1 MQLSFY
7 FIALILGILFSGIYL
22 IIGSGQKEYKRINPL
37 VLLILITGLLSEA
50 IWNYTLASGKEN
62 CLLYN
67 ILYVYLRPAV
77 MLLLYSQLP
86 YSCHL
91 QKKVLPTIA
100 VFLLLGLVI
109 SLYFQSIF
117 TNIQSYTYLIGH
129 GLVLFYSL
137 IFFKDILVQ
146 SKFKDTNLLSLPYF
160 WMATLVLF
168 SFGESYIFFILTY
181 YFPNLGTYGMG
192 HVFQWVQFFGGM
204 MYLSFGLSFYAPL
217 IFNRRYSY

>member
-7 FIALILGILFSGIYL
+7 LIAIILGTLFAGIYL
-22 IIGSGQKEYKRINPL
+22 LSQSGQKEYKRINFL

-50 IWNYTLASGKEN
+50 IWNYTLASGNNN

-67 ILYVYLRPAV
+67 ILYLYLRPTV
-77 MLLLYSQLP
+77 MLFLYSQLP

-91 QKKVLPTIA
+91 QKKVLPSIA
-100 VFLLLGLVI
+100 GFLSIGLFISVF
-109 SLYFQSIF
+109 FQSIF
-117 TNIQSYTYLIGH
+117 TDIQSYTYLIGH

-137 IFFKDILVQ
+137 IFFKDILRQ
-146 SKFKDTNLLSLPYF
+146 GQFKDTNLLSLPYF
-160 WMATLVLF
+160 WMASLVLF

-181 YFPNLGTYGMG
+181 YFPSLGTYGMG

-204 MYLSFGLSFYAPL
+204 MYLSFGLSFYAPMV
-217 IFNRRYSY
+217 FNRRYSY

>member
-7 FIALILGILFSGIYL
+7 LIAIILGTLFAGIYL
-22 IIGSGQKEYKRINPL
+22 LSQSGQKEYKRISSL

-50 IWNYTLASGKEN
+50 IWNYTVAYGKNN

-67 ILYVYLRPAV
+67 ILYLYLRPTA

-100 VFLLLGLVI
+100 GFLLLGLLN
-109 SLYFQSIF
+109 SLFLQSIF
-117 TNIQSYTYLIGH
+117 TDIQSYTYLIGH

-137 IFFKDILVQ
+137 IFFKDILRQ
-146 SKFKDTNLLSLPYF
+146 GQFKDTNLLSLPYF
-160 WMATLVLF
+160 WMASLVLF

-181 YFPNLGTYGMG
+181 YFPSLGTYGMG
-192 HVFQWVQFFGGM
+192 HVFQWVQFFGGI
-204 MYLSFGLSFYAPL
+204 MYLSFGLSFYAPM

>member
-7 FIALILGILFSGIYL
+7 FIALLLGILLSGIYL

-50 IWNYTLASGKEN
+50 IWNHTLASGREN

-67 ILYVYLRPAV
+67 ILYIYLRPAV

-91 QKKVLPTIA
+91 QKKVLPTMG
-100 VFLLLGLVI
+100 VFLLLGLII
-109 SLYFQSIF
+109 SVFFQSIF
-117 TNIQSYTYLIGH
+117 TDIQSYTYLLGH

-137 IFFKDILVQ
+137 IFFKDILRQ
-146 SKFKDTNLLSLPYF
+146 SQFKDTNLLSLPYF

-192 HVFQWVQFFGGM
+192 HVSQWVQFFGGL

>member
-7 FIALILGILFSGIYL
+7 FIALLLGILFSGIYL

-50 IWNYTLASGKEN
+50 IWNYTLATGKYN
-62 CLLYN
+62 FLIYN

-100 VFLLLGLVI
+100 GFLLLGLVI
-109 SLYFQSIF
+109 SRFFQSIF
-117 TNIQSYTYLIGH
+117 TDIQSYTYLIGH